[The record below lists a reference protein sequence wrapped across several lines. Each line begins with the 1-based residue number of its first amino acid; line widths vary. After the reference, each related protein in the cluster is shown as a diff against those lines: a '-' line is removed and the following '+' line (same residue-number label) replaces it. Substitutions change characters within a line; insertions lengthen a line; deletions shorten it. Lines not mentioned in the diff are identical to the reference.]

1 LRWEVHDVIAAGDR
15 APTATTTAAA
25 AKQALTDCGST
36 LHRKTTT
43 TTTAAGAG
51 ATATSTTAST
61 TTKGT
66 AMHAPVT
73 VGARVDVLV
82 RHPSVHAPLHHRR
95 HNSSDL

>member
-1 LRWEVHDVIAAGDR
+1 VHDVIAAGDR
-15 APTATTTAAA
+15 APTATTTDAK
-25 AKQALTDCGST
+25 AKQALTDTGST

-43 TTTAAGAG
+43 TTG